1 VSTMTAMTTR
11 PDSTG
16 AGLAG
21 TIASEW
27 TKLWSVRSTWWCL
40 AGAAAMMAVFGG
52 SVGHGAGNRPD
63 PPAGMPPADQMLP
76 VEYAAMGALLL
87 AQFALITLAVLV
99 ITSEYASG
107 SIRSTLLW
115 DPRRGRVLLAK
126 AVVLAVVMLVAGTA
140 VAALAAVAAD
150 LLAGKYGLFVFSD
163 VAAASLRIGCHM
175 AAAALFALG
184 AGTVIRSTAGALTT
198 TFVLFLVAPYVVSQ
212 AASDLL
218 VAVANHLPGLAGMEY
233 IGTTGF
239 LGIDVPYS
247 PSGGLAILLA
257 WTAAALLTGYAVLR
271 MRDA

>member
-1 VSTMTAMTTR
+1 MTAMTTR
-11 PDSTG
+11 PYSTG

-21 TIASEW
+21 TNASEW

-52 SVGHGAGNRPD
+52 SVGHGAGNRPEQAAGT
-63 PPAGMPPADQMLP
+63 PPAGQMLP

-87 AQFALITLAVLV
+87 AQFALIALAVLV
-99 ITSEYASG
+99 NHRG
-107 SIRSTLLW
+107 VRQRQHQVTLLW
-115 DPRRGRVLLAK
+115 DPRRGRLLAK

-140 VAALAAVAAD
+140 VAALAAVAAN
-150 LLAGKYGLFVFSD
+150 LLAGEYGLFVLSD
-163 VAAASLRIGCHM
+163 VAAASVRIGCHM

-184 AGTVIRSTAGALTT
+184 AGTAIRSTAGALTT

-218 VAVANHLPGLAGMEY
+218 VTVANHLPGLAGMEY
-233 IGTTGF
+233 IGTTEF

-247 PSGGLAILLA
+247 PSGGAAILLA